1 MFYFCR
7 EHKTHPNRTTEEIKV
22 MQNWDLKLKF
32 ITAIF
37 LESDGAGDPSRHVL
51 CLRLCLGRR
60 VMKFQFNVTR
70 FRFYPEFGIN
80 VPLLK

>member
-37 LESDGAGDPSRHVL
+37 LESDGAGVRQDMFFV
-51 CLRLCLGRR
+51 
-60 VMKFQFNVTR
+60 
-70 FRFYPEFGIN
+70 
-80 VPLLK
+80 